1 MRRAAY
7 TIAVAAVLALPGAA
21 AAQTPELEPAP
32 APGWAFTPTVTVG
45 WLWDNNVALVNE
57 GFKQDIRGDHLL
69 VITPGGTLD
78 YLGKYTTFRAGYG
91 GTLRRHR
98 DLGALDSYDQRLRF
112 GLTHRPT
119 SRVTM
124 FGRYGF
130 SELPTTEETEL
141 NGVPFRR
148 VGSHVHNVTVG
159 AEARLSKLT
168 TLRASYEFVDAAFD
182 HTRILPTFVT
192 GGRSHG
198 FNADLTRRLTE
209 RVSLGG
215 LYEVRFATI
224 ESQASADEPL
234 VFQIVGG
241 TVGLQL
247 APHTSLS
254 VAGGLSTLNDKRLDG
269 TSVGPFARA
278 GLTHALERAV
288 FNTGYERAFVP
299 TFGFGASAMTE
310 QAFASLLMPVARN
323 RTYIQSSTTW
333 RRNNPVIEAE
343 PALQSFWVNTT
354 VGHAVVRTVRI
365 EGYYTVAWQDTRLAG
380 GRVNRQRVG
389 AQVVLSA
396 PMRIQ

>member
-1 MRRAAY
+1 MRRTVYALVVAGLLAGPG
-7 TIAVAAVLALPGAA
+7 IAT
-21 AAQTPELEPAP
+21 AQTPEVEPAP
-32 APGWAFTPTVTVG
+32 APGWAFTPAVTVG

-57 GFKQDIRGDHLL
+57 GFEQDIRGDHLM

-78 YLGKYTTFRAGYG
+78 YLGKYTNFRAGYS
-91 GTLRRHR
+91 GTMRRHR

-112 GLTHRPT
+112 SLRHRPT
-119 SRVTM
+119 ARLTI

-130 SELPTTEETEL
+130 TELPTTEEMEL

-148 VGSHVHNVTVG
+148 VGSQVHNANG
-159 AEARLSKLT
+159 GFEARLSKLT
-168 TLRASYEFVDAAFD
+168 TLRGSYEFVDAAFD

-198 FNADLTRRLTE
+198 INVDVARRLTE

-215 LYEVRFATI
+215 LYEARFATV
-224 ESQASADEPL
+224 EAQASADEPL
-234 VFQIVGG
+234 VFQIAGG
-241 TVGLQL
+241 TAGFQL

-254 VAGGLSTLNDKRLDG
+254 LAGGVSTLNDKRVAE
-269 TSVGPFARA
+269 TSVGPFVRA

-288 FNTGYERAFVP
+288 FNTGYERSFVP

-310 QAFASLLMPVARN
+310 QAFASILMPVARN
-323 RTYIQSSTTW
+323 RAYIQSSTTW
-333 RRNNPVIEAE
+333 RRNNPVLEGE
-343 PALQSFWVNTT
+343 PALQSFWLNTT
-354 VGHAVVRTVRI
+354 VGYAVVRTVRV